1 MKANSTCLATI
12 CLILAV
18 TPTIMV
24 GCGSADGPARSSS
37 PESESA
43 SPGAGQAD
51 GQTGQLV
58 SLRIPTMHCTLNCWP
73 KIQEE
78 LEKHEGV
85 AEVTLAQQAAEGE
98 LDNPVVHVRTDAA
111 FDSNKAIAALAKIG
125 FAKATVER

>member
-1 MKANSTCLATI
+1 MNTNSTCLATI
-12 CLILAV
+12 CLILAL

-24 GCGSADGPARSSS
+24 GCGSADGPVRSSA

-43 SPGAGQAD
+43 SPGSGQAD

-58 SLRIPTMHCTLNCWP
+58 SLRIPTMHCTLSCWP
-73 KIQEE
+73 KIKEE

-85 AEVTLAQQAAEGE
+85 AEVTLAEQAKEGE
-98 LDNPVVHVRTDAA
+98 LDNPVVHVRTDGT
-111 FDSNKAIAALAKIG
+111 FDSKKAIDALAKAG